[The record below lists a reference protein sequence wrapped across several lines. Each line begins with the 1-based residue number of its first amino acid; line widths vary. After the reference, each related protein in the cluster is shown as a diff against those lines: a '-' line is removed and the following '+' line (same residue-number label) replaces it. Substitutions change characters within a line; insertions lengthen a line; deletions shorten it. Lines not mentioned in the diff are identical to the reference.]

1 MITAYVGDGPAGRQV
16 GRTLD
21 RALGMVVADMAEH
34 RATIVSLRR
43 EVTPEAIGTESVL
56 LVATSGSTLM
66 IIGRSHIA
74 GQIRSVLADPAAVP
88 PFDLHSLP
96 DHQSPLRT
104 LGTALPTRIHHR
116 LASAGFTAVEEVAAV
131 PTEAWPTMHG
141 FGIISAERIR
151 SALAGEEDLDERADA
166 GFPYRRATLAGLLGP
181 VHLVRHT
188 VLVDRLAASRLPIS
202 AAIVVCT
209 RAALEPLPPADPK
222 VLQLLSG
229 SNADTEL
236 LAYYRDTHSDLK
248 EDDLGGVPTPTGD
261 THT

>member
-16 GRTLD
+16 GRTVDGAVDL
-21 RALGMVVADMAEH
+21 VVADAAEH

-43 EVTPEAIGTESVL
+43 EITPEAVGTESAL

-66 IIGRSHIA
+66 TIGRSHLA
-74 GQIRSVLADPAAVP
+74 GQIRSVLADPAAMP
-88 PFDLHSLP
+88 PFSLHNLP

-116 LASAGFTAVEEVAAV
+116 LASAGFTTVEELAAV

-141 FGIISAERIR
+141 FGIISAQRIR

-166 GFPYRRATLAGLLGP
+166 GFPDRHATLAALLGP

-202 AAIVVCT
+202 AVIEVCA
-209 RAALEPLPPADPK
+209 RAALEPVPPADPK

-229 SNADTEL
+229 PDADTGL
-236 LAYYRDTHSDLK
+236 LAYYRDTHGDPK
-248 EDDLGGVPTPTGD
+248 EDNIGVPTPAGD
-261 THT
+261 THS